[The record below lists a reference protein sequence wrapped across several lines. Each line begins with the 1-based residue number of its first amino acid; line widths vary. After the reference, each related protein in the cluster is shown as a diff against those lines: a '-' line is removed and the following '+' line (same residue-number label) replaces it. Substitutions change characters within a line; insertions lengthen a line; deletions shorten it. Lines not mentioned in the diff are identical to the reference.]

1 MKKVSKGLAVVI
13 LGVAITVLTV
23 FAGVYLINEYK
34 YTNEEF
40 IQMLDETEGF
50 ADGMYEQ
57 AESYQLISNLS
68 QSKSNLL
75 AITPQVESISDN
87 YYEKVKKVREDNGA
101 KLTEEQ
107 KEALKDLEYSSYEL
121 SESMS
126 MLHKGL
132 STNNSDLIYE
142 AGEKF
147 EDSKSYLKK
156 SLKFFE
162 EEL

>member
-1 MKKVSKGLAVVI
+1 MKKASKMFAVVV
-13 LGVAITVLTV
+13 LGVIMTAVMI
-23 FAGVYLINEYK
+23 FAGVYIIDEYK

-40 IQMLDETEGF
+40 VEMLDNTEGF
-50 ADGMYEQ
+50 ADGLAEQ
-57 AESYQLISNLS
+57 GESYQLISNLS
-68 QSKSNLL
+68 QSKNNLL
-75 AITPQVESISDN
+75 AIAPQIENISNN
-87 YYEKVKKVREDNGA
+87 YYEQVKKVREDNGT